1 MRNDVKHHNISKIL
15 VLLFQY
21 ITETSESTSM
31 HPKTR
36 VVLFSHIWYAQYA
49 MRKHVWGVLHVSKG
63 WYDRYMAAKGVR
75 IAAKL
80 CEVLQNSAK
89 FFEIASE

>member
-1 MRNDVKHHNISKIL
+1 VKCHNISKIL

-21 ITETSESTSM
+21 ITETSENTSM
-31 HPKTR
+31 CPKTH
-36 VVLFSHIWYAQYA
+36 VVLFSCIWYAQYV
-49 MRKHVWGVLHVSKG
+49 MRKCVWGVLHVSEG
-63 WYDRYMAAKGVR
+63 RCDRYMAAEGVR
-75 IAAKL
+75 SAAKS